1 MHGTHE
7 YSIRFSTERSI
18 FMNETIS
25 ALLNDQINKELYS
38 AYLYL
43 DIANYYDDL
52 DLDGYANYYMI
63 QAQEERDHA
72 LLFMKYMQ
80 NNGLKVTLEAIAK
93 PDKVFNSVLDPL
105 VIAAEHERYVTAL
118 INNIYHEAHQAK
130 DYRTM
135 KFLDWFVDEQMEEE
149 ENADKMISR
158 YKLFGQDPKGLYLLD
173 QEYAARVYTAPS
185 LTL

>member
-1 MHGTHE
+1 
-7 YSIRFSTERSI
+7 
-18 FMNETIS
+18 MNENV
-25 ALLNDQINKELYS
+25 ARLLNEQINKELYS

-43 DIANYYDDL
+43 DIANFYDAM

-80 NNGLKVTLEAIAK
+80 VNGLKVTLEAIGK
-93 PDKVFNSVLDPL
+93 PDKTFETVLDPL
-105 VIAAEHERYVTAL
+105 EVAAEHERYVTAL
-118 INNIYHEAHQAK
+118 INGIYHEAHQAK

-149 ENADKMISR
+149 ENADSMISR
-158 YKLFGQDPKGLYLLD
+158 YKLFGQDPRGLYLLD
-173 QEYAARVYTAPS
+173 QEYAGRVYTAPS

>member
-1 MHGTHE
+1 
-7 YSIRFSTERSI
+7 
-18 FMNETIS
+18 MNDKIAS
-25 ALLNDQINKELYS
+25 LLNQQINKEFYS

-43 DIANYYDDL
+43 DMSNFYDEM
-52 DLDGYANYYMI
+52 DLDGYANYSNI

-80 NNGLKVTLEAIAK
+80 NNGLKVTLEAIDK

-118 INNIYHEAHQAK
+118 INAIYHECYEAK

-149 ENADKMISR
+149 DNADTMISR
-158 YKLFGQDPKGLYLLD
+158 YKLFGTDPKGLYLLD

-185 LTL
+185 LVL

>member
-1 MHGTHE
+1 
-7 YSIRFSTERSI
+7 
-18 FMNETIS
+18 MNDKIAS
-25 ALLNDQINKELYS
+25 LLNQQITKEFYS

-43 DIANYYDDL
+43 DMANFYDEM

-80 NNGLKVTLEAIAK
+80 NNGLKVTLEAIDK
-93 PDKVFNSVLDPL
+93 PDKTFETVLDPL
-105 VIAAEHERYVTAL
+105 VAAAEHERYVTSL
-118 INNIYHEAHQAK
+118 INDIYHEAHQAK

-135 KFLDWFVDEQMEEE
+135 KFLDWFVDEQGEEE
-149 ENADKMISR
+149 DNADSMVSR
-158 YKLFGQDPKGLYLLD
+158 YKLFGNDPRGLYLLD

-185 LTL
+185 LVL

>member
-1 MHGTHE
+1 
-7 YSIRFSTERSI
+7 
-18 FMNETIS
+18 MNEKIA
-25 ALLNDQINKELYS
+25 ALLNDQINKEFYS

-43 DIANYYDDL
+43 DMANYYDSL
-52 DLDGYANYYMI
+52 DLDGYANYYRI

-80 NNGLKVTLEAIAK
+80 NNGLKVTLEAIGK
-93 PDKVFNSVLDPL
+93 PDQTFDSILAPL
-105 VIAAEHERYVTAL
+105 EVAAEHERYVTAL
-118 INNIYHEAHQAK
+118 INNIYHECHEDK

-149 ENADKMISR
+149 DNADSMISR
-158 YKLFGQDPKGLYLLD
+158 YKLFGTDPKGLYLLD

>member
-1 MHGTHE
+1 
-7 YSIRFSTERSI
+7 
-18 FMNETIS
+18 MNETIS

-43 DIANYYDDL
+43 DIANYYDEL
-52 DLDGYANYYMI
+52 DLDGYSNYYMI

-80 NNGLKVTLEAIAK
+80 NNGLKVTLDAIDK
-93 PDKVFNSVLDPL
+93 PDKVYNSVLEPL
-105 VIAAEHERYVTAL
+105 VAAAEHERYVTAL
-118 INNIYHEAHQAK
+118 INDIYHECHQAK
-130 DYRTM
+130 DFRTM

-158 YKLFGQDPKGLYLLD
+158 FRLFGGDPRGLYLLD
-173 QEYAARVYTAPS
+173 QEYAARIYSAPS
-185 LTL
+185 LVL

>member
-1 MHGTHE
+1 
-7 YSIRFSTERSI
+7 
-18 FMNETIS
+18 MNDKIAS
-25 ALLNDQINKELYS
+25 LLNQQITKEYYS

-43 DIANYYDDL
+43 DLANFYDEM

-72 LLFMKYMQ
+72 LLFMNYMQ
-80 NNGLKVTLEAIAK
+80 NNGLKVTLEAIDK
-93 PDKVFNSVLDPL
+93 PDKTFETVLDPL
-105 VIAAEHERYVTAL
+105 VAAAEHERYVTSL
-118 INNIYHEAHQAK
+118 INDIYHEAHQAK

-135 KFLDWFVDEQMEEE
+135 KFLDWFVDEQGEEE
-149 ENADKMISR
+149 DNADSMVSR
-158 YKLFGQDPKGLYLLD
+158 YKLFGTDPKGLYLLD

>member
-1 MHGTHE
+1 M
-7 YSIRFSTERSI
+7 TEKI
-18 FMNETIS
+18 A
-25 ALLNDQINKELYS
+25 ALLNEQINKEFYS

-43 DIANYYDDL
+43 DMSIFYEKM
-52 DLDGYANYYMI
+52 DLDGYSNYYFI

-80 NNGLKVTLEAIAK
+80 SNSLSVTLDAIEK
-93 PDKVFNSVLDPL
+93 PDKVFENIIDPL
-105 VIAAEHERYVTAL
+105 HAAAEHERYVTEL

-135 KFLDWFVDEQMEEE
+135 KFLDWFVNEQMEEE
-149 ENADKMISR
+149 DNADTMVNR

-173 QEYAARVYTAPS
+173 QECAARVYTPPS
-185 LTL
+185 LVIG

>member
-1 MHGTHE
+1 
-7 YSIRFSTERSI
+7 
-18 FMNETIS
+18 MNEKI
-25 ALLNDQINKELYS
+25 AQLLNDQINKEFYS

-43 DIANYYDDL
+43 DIANYYDSL
-52 DLDGYANYYMI
+52 DLDGYANYYMV

-80 NNGLKVTLEAIAK
+80 ANGLKVTLEAIGK
-93 PDKVFNSVLDPL
+93 PDKEFHTVLDPME
-105 VIAAEHERYVTAL
+105 IAAQHERYVTAL
-118 INNIYHEAHQAK
+118 INNIYKEAHAAG
-130 DYRTM
+130 DFRTM

-149 ENADKMISR
+149 DNADTMVNR

>member
-1 MHGTHE
+1 
-7 YSIRFSTERSI
+7 
-18 FMNETIS
+18 MNETI
-25 ALLNDQINKELYS
+25 AYLLNQQINKEFYS

-43 DIANYYDDL
+43 DISNYYDSL

-80 NNGLKVTLEAIAK
+80 NNGLKVTLEAIDK
-93 PDKVFNSVLDPL
+93 PDKEFHSVLDPL
-105 VIAAEHERYVTAL
+105 VVAAEHERYVTAL
-118 INNIYHEAHQAK
+118 INEIYHQCHTAK

-149 ENADKMISR
+149 DSADSMISR
-158 YKLFGQDPKGLYLLD
+158 YKLFGSDPKGLYLLD
-173 QEYAARVYTAPS
+173 QEYAGRIYTAPS

>member
-1 MHGTHE
+1 
-7 YSIRFSTERSI
+7 
-18 FMNETIS
+18 MNEKI
-25 ALLNDQINKELYS
+25 AHLLNQQINKEFYS

-43 DIANYYDDL
+43 DMSNYYDEL
-52 DLDGYANYYMI
+52 DLDGYANYYNI

-80 NNGLKVTLEAIAK
+80 NNGLKVTLEAIDK
-93 PDKVFNSVLDPL
+93 PDKVYSSVLDPL
-105 VIAAEHERYVTAL
+105 VAAAEHERYVTAL
-118 INNIYHEAHQAK
+118 INEIYHECYQAK

-149 ENADKMISR
+149 DNADTMVNR

>member
-1 MHGTHE
+1 
-7 YSIRFSTERSI
+7 
-18 FMNETIS
+18 MNETV
-25 ALLNDQINKELYS
+25 ARLLNEQINKEFYS

-43 DIANYYDDL
+43 DMAIFYDAM
-52 DLDGYANYYMI
+52 DLDGYANYYTI

-80 NNGLKVTLEAIAK
+80 SNGLKVTLDAIGK
-93 PDKVFNSVLDPL
+93 PDKTFETVLDPL
-105 VIAAEHERYVTAL
+105 EVAAEHERYVTAL

-149 ENADKMISR
+149 NNADTMISR

-173 QEYAARVYTAPS
+173 QEYAGRVYTAPS

>member
-1 MHGTHE
+1 
-7 YSIRFSTERSI
+7 
-18 FMNETIS
+18 MNDKIAS
-25 ALLNDQINKELYS
+25 LLNQQINKEFYS

-43 DIANYYDDL
+43 DMSNFYDEM
-52 DLDGYANYYMI
+52 DLDGYANYYNI

-80 NNGLKVTLEAIAK
+80 NNGLKVTLEAIDK

-118 INNIYHEAHQAK
+118 INAIYHECYEAK

-149 ENADKMISR
+149 NNADTMISR
-158 YKLFGQDPKGLYLLD
+158 YKLFGTDPKGLYLLD

-185 LTL
+185 LVL

>member
-1 MHGTHE
+1 
-7 YSIRFSTERSI
+7 
-18 FMNETIS
+18 MNEKIA
-25 ALLNDQINKELYS
+25 ALLNDQINKEFYS

-43 DIANYYDDL
+43 DISNFYDDM

-80 NNGLKVTLEAIAK
+80 NNGLKVTLEAIGK
-93 PDKVFNSVLDPL
+93 PDKTFATVLDPL
-105 VIAAEHERYVTAL
+105 EAAAEHERYVTAL
-118 INNIYHEAHQAK
+118 INAIYHEAHEAK

-149 ENADKMISR
+149 DNADSMVSR
-158 YKLFGQDPKGLYLLD
+158 YKLFGSDPKGLYALD
-173 QEYAARVYTAPS
+173 QEYAGRVYSPPS
-185 LTL
+185 LVL

>member
-1 MHGTHE
+1 
-7 YSIRFSTERSI
+7 
-18 FMNETIS
+18 MNEQV
-25 ALLNDQINKELYS
+25 AKLLNEQINKELYS

-43 DIANYYDDL
+43 DIANYYDEL

-80 NNGLKVTLEAIAK
+80 INNLKVTLEAIGK
-93 PDKVFNSVLDPL
+93 PDKVFSSVLDPL
-105 VIAAEHERYVTAL
+105 EVTAEHERYVTAL
-118 INNIYHEAHQAK
+118 INNIYHEAHQAR

-149 ENADKMISR
+149 ENADSMISR

-173 QEYAARVYTAPS
+173 QEYAARVYAAPS
-185 LTL
+185 LVL